1 MPAAAVDAPDNR
13 PTLAD
18 VALHARVSVATASRV
33 LTGSARVSEQTNR
46 RVQEAISRLGYV
58 RHRAARPPRPDGGS
72 IAAIITESSERFF
85 SDPFFGRLLR
95 GASRALA
102 PVGYQLAHLTVGEQ
116 SEYAAAARFVHRGVD
131 GVLLVSSHGSDPLMP
146 VLDTARV
153 PTVLCGRPLA
163 EHGVSYV
170 DVDNYGGA
178 KAAANYLVEAGRRRI
193 GTIAGPRDMAAS
205 QDRLR
210 GFTETLAANG
220 LEPVVGYGD
229 FSLVSGERAMT
240 RLLKRRRDLDAV
252 FVASDL
258 MAAGALRSL
267 RRAGLRVPDDV
278 SVVGF
283 DDMDMAADFQPPL
296 TTVHQYFDRVG
307 TAAVEML
314 VDRIEH
320 RGEPATGL
328 VPTALVVR
336 ASTAPPRR

>member
-178 KAAANYLVEAGRRRI
+178 QAAANYLVEAGRRRI

-210 GFTETLAANG
+210 GFTETLAATG

-278 SVVGF
+278 AVIGF
-283 DDMDMAADFQPPL
+283 DDDPLAQYTQPPL
-296 TTVHQYFDRVG
+296 STIRQP
-307 TAAVEML
+307 VEEQGSML
-314 VDRIEH
+314 ARHILDLIEH
-320 RGEPATGL
+320 RTSPDPQALLPTTL
-328 VPTALVVR
+328 VRR
-336 ASTAPPRR
+336 ASA